1 MRLIHTLLIDEG
13 VDYEDLHIPCLLS
26 GLLLRTLVVG
36 RRQQSKSIE
45 AARDIIHIYGVRRF
59 GLNRFDIGRCHC
71 L

>member
-1 MRLIHTLLIDEG
+1 MKIYI
-13 VDYEDLHIPCLLS
+13 YALLS

-45 AARDIIHIYGVRRF
+45 SARDMIYVYGVRRF
-59 GLNRFDIGRCHC
+59 GLNRFNIGRCHC